1 MKIAV
6 LNGSP
11 KGLTSVTMQ
20 YVHYIQK
27 QFPEHELEIVGIHNR
42 ARKVERDDA
51 ALQEILDVIRSSDGV
66 LWAFPVYYMLVPGY
80 YKRFIE
86 LIWEKGVEDVF
97 RHKHAAVLATSI
109 KYFDHAALYYMQA
122 ICEDLGMKY
131 HGSFSPEMY
140 LLAKE
145 EGRVKTRFF
154 AENFFEEIRSDTA
167 TAKSCPPVTWRDF
180 RYQPG
185 SPGKRVHPGNKKVLV
200 LTDSDGTRP
209 NLDGMIQRF
218 RDSFTE
224 EIELLNI
231 NDVRTDGP
239 CLGCIKCW
247 YDHQCVY
254 KDDFAE
260 VMKKKV
266 LTADILVFSGAIKD
280 RFLSSRWKIWLDRS
294 FCNGHTAWLPGKQ
307 IAFIVAGP
315 LNQIPNIKEIFQVF
329 FELLDANM
337 VGFVSDEYG
346 DSEEIDKV
354 LADMAGRLVR
364 FADHRYVQPPTDLGE
379 ASKLLFREVFWG
391 RFRFPF
397 IADYHAYFKNLGERE
412 FPHKDYRTR
421 IRNRILMLLSY
432 CSPAF
437 RSKMTKNMKQ
447 NLLLPLRGVLE
458 D

>member
-11 KGLTSVTMQ
+11 KGMTSVTMQ
-20 YVHYIQK
+20 YVLYIQK
-27 QFPEHELEIVGIHNR
+27 QFPEHELEIVGIHHKT
-42 ARKVERDDA
+42 RKMEKDGAVLEEV
-51 ALQEILDVIRSSDGV
+51 LSVVRSSDGV

-86 LIWEKGVEDVF
+86 LIWEKGAEGVF
-97 RHKHAAVLATSI
+97 RGKHAAILATSI
-109 KYFDHAALYYMQA
+109 KYFDHAALYYMQG

-145 EGRVKTRFF
+145 EGRAKTRFF
-154 AENFFEEIRSDTA
+154 AWNLFDEIEKDRVV
-167 TAKSCPPVTWRDF
+167 AKSYSPVTWREF
-180 RYQPG
+180 EYRPGPAGSRVPPG
-185 SPGKRVHPGNKKVLV
+185 SKKVLV
-200 LTDSDGTRP
+200 LTDSDGSKP
-209 NLDGMIQRF
+209 NLDRMIERF
-218 RDSFTE
+218 RESFTE
-224 EIELLNI
+224 EVELLNI
-231 NDVRTDGP
+231 NDVKTDGP
-239 CLGCIKCW
+239 CLGCIHCW
-247 YDHQCVY
+247 YDRQCVY
-254 KDDFAE
+254 KDDFAD
-260 VMKKKV
+260 VMKEKV
-266 LTADILVFSGAIKD
+266 LTADILVFTGAIKD
-280 RFLSSRWKIWLDRS
+280 RFLSSQWKIWLDRS

-307 IAFIVAGP
+307 IAFLVAGP
-315 LNQIPNIKEIFQVF
+315 LSQIPNITEIFQVF

-354 LADMAGRLVR
+354 LEDLAGRLIR
-364 FADHRYVQPPTDLGE
+364 FSDNQYVQPSTDLGE
-379 ASKLLFREVFWG
+379 ASRLTFREVFWG

-397 IADYHAYFKNLGERE
+397 IADYHAYFKDLGDRE
-412 FPHKDYRTR
+412 FPHKDYKTR
-421 IRNRILMLLSY
+421 IRNWSLMLLSY

-447 NLLLPLRGVLE
+447 NLLLPLKGVLE

>member
-1 MKIAV
+1 M
-6 LNGSP
+6 
-11 KGLTSVTMQ
+11 TSVTMQ
-20 YVHYIQK
+20 YVLYIQK
-27 QFPEHELEIVGIHNR
+27 HFPEHELEIIGIHHR
-42 ARKVERDDA
+42 TRKMEKDDA
-51 ALQEILDVIRSSDGV
+51 ALQEILDAVRSSDGV

-97 RHKHAAVLATSI
+97 RGKHAAVLATSI

-140 LLAKE
+140 LLAKQ

-154 AENFFEEIRSDTA
+154 AQNLFDEIKNDTVV
-167 TAKSCPPVTWRDF
+167 AKSYAPVHWRNF
-180 RYQPG
+180 EYRPG
-185 SPGKRVHPGNKKVLV
+185 SARSLVDPGEKKVLV
-200 LTDSDGTRP
+200 LTDSDGRQP
-209 NLDGMIQRF
+209 NLDKMIERF
-218 RDSFTE
+218 RTSFTE

-231 NDVRTDGP
+231 NDIKTEGP
-239 CLGCIKCW
+239 CLGCVKCW

-260 VMKKKV
+260 VMKQKV

-280 RFLSSRWKIWLDRS
+280 RFLSSRWKVWLDRS

-307 IAFIVAGP
+307 IAFLVAGP
-315 LNQIPNIKEIFQVF
+315 LSRIPNITEIFQVF

-354 LADMAGRLVR
+354 LADMAGRLVK
-364 FADHRYVQPPTDLGE
+364 FADNHYVQPQTDLGE
-379 ASKLLFREVFWG
+379 ASKLTFREVFWG

-397 IADYHAYFKNLGERE
+397 VADYHAYFKNLGDRE
-412 FPHKDYRTR
+412 FPNKDYRTR
-421 IRNRILMLLSY
+421 IRNGILMLLSY

-437 RSKMTKNMKQ
+437 RRKVTKNMKQ